1 MMMMMV
7 VVVVVVVPM
16 RVVVVPMRVVIAQAW
31 CMDAGEVG
39 LFTDP
44 CVALVVA
51 DPGDNIEDS
60 SDCDDSGDSLGVSE
74 RKQKKSEKS
83 SPKHK

>member
-7 VVVVVVVPM
+7 VVVVVVPM
-16 RVVVVPMRVVIAQAW
+16 LVVIAQAR

-44 CVALVVA
+44 CATLVVA
-51 DPGDNIEDS
+51 APVIILKTAEIVMTAVIRYG
-60 SDCDDSGDSLGVSE
+60 
-74 RKQKKSEKS
+74 
-83 SPKHK
+83 

>member
-7 VVVVVVVPM
+7 VVVVVVPM
-16 RVVVVPMRVVIAQAW
+16 LVVIAQAR

-44 CVALVVA
+44 CATLVVA

-60 SDCDDSGDSLGVSE
+60 SDCDDSGDSLRVSE
-74 RKQKKSEKS
+74 RKPQRSEKRKS
-83 SPKHK
+83 PPKHK